1 MFQLRLNSLFSLTQ
15 QEQAT
20 TSKTGGKHWQSLMFS
35 NDGQTEKFRKLMGI
49 KSAEEL
55 PGPDKPEESL
65 NRKQEEIFRNLDKQY
80 AVARASTHTHR
91 GTGLGF
97 GS

>member
-1 MFQLRLNSLFSLTQ
+1 
-15 QEQAT
+15 
-20 TSKTGGKHWQSLMFS
+20 MFS

-49 KSAEEL
+49 KSPESVAT
-55 PGPDKPEESL
+55 PASKPEEAPSL
-65 NRKQEEIFRNLDKQY
+65 TQKQEEIFRNLDKQY

>member
-1 MFQLRLNSLFSLTQ
+1 M
-15 QEQAT
+15 
-20 TSKTGGKHWQSLMFS
+20 KHWKGPIFS
-35 NDGQTEKFRKLMGI
+35 DDGQNEKFRKLMGI
-49 KSAEEL
+49 KSMASEDVKT
-55 PGPDKPEESL
+55 PAPAESL
-65 NRKQEEIFRNLDKQY
+65 HQKQEEIFRNLDKQY